1 MLLKASCG
9 LVRDNGLEPRLQNML
24 TQANLPIN
32 WEEISSNESAEVG
45 EQQIPDLPSDD
56 QNFQYHSTWL
66 DSDQAFTEYMATG
79 YTATGHTGPSQ
90 VEQVNVNDSII
101 LKNIY

>member
-45 EQQIPDLPSDD
+45 EQQIPDLPADD

-66 DSDQAFTEYMATG
+66 DSDMAFTEYMAQG
-79 YTATGHTGPSQ
+79 NAGPSQ

>member
-1 MLLKASCG
+1 
-9 LVRDNGLEPRLQNML
+9 ML
-24 TQANLPIN
+24 THANLPIN

-45 EQQIPDLPSDD
+45 EQQIPDLPADD

-79 YTATGHTGPSQ
+79 NTGPSQ